1 MMADA
6 ADRKRAEKK
15 LDITERKRAEELR
28 EKEAHLR
35 ALSDDLRC
43 SEERYRLLFERSF
56 VGIFRTRADG
66 ILVECNDAFARILG
80 YRSAAEARGHDVL
93 EHYATSSD
101 RDTIVAKISVGEDVI
116 DAEVVGQR
124 RDGSLVPVAMS
135 VRRVVDHD
143 GAVHEGVLVDLT
155 DRKRGEEAKAL
166 RSVAELANAAA
177 HEINNP
183 LTVIIG
189 ELDLT
194 NAADDITARIARMK
208 AAAERIR
215 DIVKRM
221 VQITRLESSTE
232 WSGDLPPMLDLRRS
246 GPAPKDAP

>member
-6 ADRKRAEKK
+6 ADRKRPEKK
-15 LDITERKRAEELR
+15 LDITERKRAEEALR

-35 ALSDDLRC
+35 ALSDDLRR

-66 ILVECNDAFARILG
+66 ILVECNHAFARILG
-80 YRSAAEARGHDVL
+80 YRSAAEARGHNVL
-93 EHYATSSD
+93 EHYATSSG

-124 RDGSLVPVAMS
+124 CGSLVPVAMS

-232 WSGDLPPMLDLRRS
+232 WPGDLPPMLDLRRS